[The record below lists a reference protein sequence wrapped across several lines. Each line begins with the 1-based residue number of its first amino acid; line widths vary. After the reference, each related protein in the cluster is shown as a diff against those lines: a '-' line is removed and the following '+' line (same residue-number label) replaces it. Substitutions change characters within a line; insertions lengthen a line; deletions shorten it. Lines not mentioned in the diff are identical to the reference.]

1 MRLALSLQIFAALA
15 VTLSGFAL
23 NAQEQ
28 LPADPAAAPA
38 AAPSGPF
45 RKIAPGVETVV
56 PAEIK
61 PDELFSI
68 ETVAGQANTRVN
80 KSAQCLELTFKPIRY
95 VRLRL
100 PDANGVLKDKLVWYM
115 VYHVKQPVVEVL
127 DAAGNPIPPKPMR
140 FFPVFWLEDRKT
152 KKVYPDRLIAAA
164 IPLIQ
169 RREDPN
175 RPLLNTVEIAGEI
188 APSPPGEDNS
198 TWGVVTWD
206 DIDLRI
212 NRFSVYVAGLSNAF
226 KLSTEP
232 GQEGQQ
238 VQKTLEI
245 NFWRPGDAFFERED
259 EIRLGAPGDVDY
271 RWFYR

>member
-1 MRLALSLQIFAALA
+1 MRLGFGLQVLAA
-15 VTLSGFAL
+15 FAL
-23 NAQEQ
+23 TGSAASLFAQEQ
-28 LPADPAAAPA
+28 PAADPLSTPA

-61 PDELFSI
+61 PEELFSI
-68 ETVAGQANTRVN
+68 ETVAGQADTRVN
-80 KSAQCLELTFKPIRY
+80 KSAQCLEFTFKPIRF
-95 VRLRL
+95 VRVRV
-100 PDANGVLKDKLVWYM
+100 PDANGVLKEKLVWYM
-115 VYHVKQPVVEVL
+115 VYHVRQPVVEVL
-127 DAAGNPIPPKPMR
+127 DAAGNPIPAKPMR
-140 FFPVFWLEDRKT
+140 FFPVFWLEDKQT
-152 KKVYPDRLIAAA
+152 KKVYPDRLIATA
-164 IPLIQ
+164 IPAIQ

-175 RPLLNTVEIAGEI
+175 RPLLNSVEIASEI
-188 APSPPGEDNS
+188 PPSPPGEDHS
-198 TWGVVTWD
+198 VWGVVTWD

-226 KLSTEP
+226 KQNE
-232 GQEGQQ
+232 EGQQ
-238 VQKTLEI
+238 VQKTLQI